1 MTRGGIQSI
10 RVASNGLH
18 RLFVSLF
25 IESAAGTV
33 EDHVT
38 GDDEQIAV
46 KVYGLIDA
54 FPFLPQTDKN
64 LLHNLFPFKRI
75 VYIKGSEKALWSP
88 CLNFIISVRII
99 SRKYRTFIKILCKFV
114 GTI

>member
-1 MTRGGIQSI
+1 MTHPLWECHQVGTSPFASLSLYDKGGIQSI

-25 IESAAGTV
+25 IEGAAGTV

-88 CLNFIISVRII
+88 CLNFIISV
-99 SRKYRTFIKILCKFV
+99 
-114 GTI
+114 

>member
-18 RLFVSLF
+18 RFFVSLY
-25 IESAAGTV
+25 IESTAGTV

-46 KVYGLIDA
+46 KVYGLVDA

-88 CLNFIISVRII
+88 CLNFIISV
-99 SRKYRTFIKILCKFV
+99 
-114 GTI
+114 